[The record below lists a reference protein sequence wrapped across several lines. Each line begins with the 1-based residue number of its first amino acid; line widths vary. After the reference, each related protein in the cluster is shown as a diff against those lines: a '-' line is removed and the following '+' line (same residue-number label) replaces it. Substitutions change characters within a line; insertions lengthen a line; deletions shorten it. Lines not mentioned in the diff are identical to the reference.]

1 MSLTRVEKERLID
14 VQLKLQSAARS
25 LKHVEAGKVPDHDDI
40 ENCLEDAEKSLS
52 EALRTSG
59 PA

>member
-14 VQLKLQSAARS
+14 AQLKLQSAARS
-25 LKHVEAGKVPDHDDI
+25 LKHVEAKKVPDHDEI
-40 ENCLEDAEKSLS
+40 EDCLEGAEKSLS

-59 PA
+59 PV